1 MKIKTIRGALRAVQ
15 RKLDAGHTEK
25 VTHSAELDRSYGL
38 LATERAC
45 YITRLLSS
53 GDYVDF
59 GRLFPDLAHQIGWTR
74 GIMLSRQDLASAI
87 SATRKMPQTVSMSTI
102 MIFVDECG
110 RFSQIGPATL
120 MGFCEYMGLVAGRG
134 NSQYAF
140 PTIIL
145 SPVFGTRRGE
155 EEHAVLRRVSL
166 ISQVNNSGDGD
177 EDARKERFV
186 DAVLQL
192 GNPDAGSVSE
202 MEDTNGVPTGSFD
215 QFDFAGDGTVLAVL
229 NEINRNLTRIR
240 ELLENAHSK

>member
-1 MKIKTIRGALRAVQ
+1 M
-15 RKLDAGHTEK
+15 
-25 VTHSAELDRSYGL
+25 
-38 LATERAC
+38 
-45 YITRLLSS
+45 
-53 GDYVDF
+53 
-59 GRLFPDLAHQIGWTR
+59 
-74 GIMLSRQDLASAI
+74 
-87 SATRKMPQTVSMSTI
+87 
-102 MIFVDECG
+102 
-110 RFSQIGPATL
+110 
-120 MGFCEYMGLVAGRG
+120 
-134 NSQYAF
+134 
-140 PTIIL
+140 
-145 SPVFGTRRGE
+145 
-155 EEHAVLRRVSL
+155 LRRVSL